1 MTKRPDPHLE
11 RIARA
16 LGEASARSKLGRWMT
31 ANHDDFAALLDEHG
45 ANWTVLTDTF
55 KAEGLMPADAKAATA
70 KRTWQRVRQRV
81 RGGRGQGT
89 ASRPFAEDRIDPASA
104 RRCRRGHRAAF
115 PALKVQVRN
124 PPKVGTLDEQ
134 ATA

>member
-55 KAEGLMPADAKAATA
+55 KAEGLMPADARAATA

-81 RGGRGQGT
+81 AAGAVKEQPAGRLPKT
-89 ASRPFAEDRIDPASA
+89 ASTRPPRDDAGADTEPPFPPSKFKFATPR
-104 RRCRRGHRAAF
+104 
-115 PALKVQVRN
+115 K
-124 PPKVGTLDEQ
+124 
-134 ATA
+134 